1 MEWIPAPIPINEN
14 RECKAEAKTAIIDTD
29 QVKLFDIYC
38 EFAKDLTGYE
48 AAIFSLFDAKEQCII

>member
-1 MEWIPAPIPINEN
+1 MEWTPAPTPINEN
-14 RECKAEAKTAIIDTD
+14 RRAQAVAKTGIIDTD

-38 EFAKDLTGYE
+38 EIAKDLTGYE